1 MKTGKLIKELRI
13 KKGMTQEEL
22 AEKTE
27 LSTRTIQR
35 IENGEVDPRAYTL
48 QMIAQALEVDFSFF
62 TEDDSQ
68 YKNHTDKEDINIW
81 LSLLH
86 LSGLFLLFFPTIIIW
101 NQKKDKINDIK
112 THYRDIIAYQLTNW
126 FIFILP
132 GFFILITI
140 KIPFVLYIGLI
151 SSGTFTIINAIR
163 VLHGKPYRYLL
174 SINFWDKKERTK
186 RI

>member
-1 MKTGKLIKELRI
+1 METGKLIKELRI

-22 AEKTE
+22 AQKTE

-48 QMIAQALEVDFSFF
+48 QMIAQALDVDFSFF
-62 TEDDSQ
+62 TEGNSQ
-68 YKNHTDKEDINIW
+68 DKNQNNKEDINIW
-81 LSLLH
+81 LALLH
-86 LSGLFLLFFPTIIIW
+86 LSGLFLLFFPTVIIW
-101 NQKKDKINDIK
+101 NQKKDNIDGLK
-112 THYRDIIAYQLTNW
+112 THYRDIITYQLTSW

-132 GFFILITI
+132 GFFILLTI

-174 SINFWDKKERTK
+174 TVNFWGKKERTK